1 MQASVVL
8 EIWDM
13 LQEFVPANKKAQA
26 VEDLVSAVVDAG
38 ADESWFEDIL
48 GEDQVLD
55 EAIATVLEL
64 DQEQDAEEEWE
75 E

>member
-26 VEDLVSAVVDAG
+26 VEDLVSAFVDAG
-38 ADESWFEDIL
+38 ADETWFEDII
-48 GEDQVLD
+48 GEDDALD
-55 EAIATVLEL
+55 EAITTVLEL
-64 DQEQDAEEEWE
+64 DQEDIEEEWE

>member
-26 VEDLVSAVVDAG
+26 VEDLVTAFVDAG
-38 ADESWFEDIL
+38 ADEAWFEDIL
-48 GEDQVLD
+48 GEDQTLD

-64 DQEQDAEEEWE
+64 DQEESEEEWE

>member
-8 EIWDM
+8 EIWDL

-26 VEDLVSAVVDAG
+26 VEDLVTAFVDAG
-38 ADESWFEDIL
+38 ADEAWFEDIL
-48 GEDQVLD
+48 GEDQALD
-55 EAIATVLEL
+55 EAISAVLEL
-64 DQEQDAEEEWE
+64 DQEESEEEWE

>member
-26 VEDLVSAVVDAG
+26 VEDLVSAFVDAG
-38 ADESWFEDIL
+38 ADEAWFEDIL
-48 GEDQVLD
+48 GEDESLD
-55 EAIATVLEL
+55 IAIAEALDI
-64 DQEQDAEEEWE
+64 DQEHDPEEEWE
-75 E
+75 G

>member
-26 VEDLVSAVVDAG
+26 VEDLVSAFVDAG
-38 ADESWFEDIL
+38 ADEAWFEDIL
-48 GEDQVLD
+48 GEDDVLD
-55 EAIATVLEL
+55 EAIAAVLEL
-64 DQEQDAEEEWE
+64 DGEEDTEEEWE

>member
-26 VEDLVSAVVDAG
+26 VEDLVSAFVDAG

>member
-13 LQEFVPANKKAQA
+13 LQEFVPANKKSQA
-26 VEDLVSAVVDAG
+26 VEDLVSAFVDAG
-38 ADESWFEDIL
+38 ADEAWFEDIL
-48 GEDQVLD
+48 GEDDVLD
-55 EAIATVLEL
+55 EAIAAVLEL
-64 DQEQDAEEEWE
+64 DEEKDTEQEWE